1 MTQSKLTPT
10 QLLINETL
18 SHLETRINYVYHDQI
33 QLDAKNNVY
42 KKTKDI
48 EDRDDLIARIQRETV
63 LEIQEIIN
71 EAKYDPNK

>member
-33 QLDAKNNVY
+33 QLDAKNNLY